1 VAKDDALQE
10 LLSALAESSGGRLAF
25 KATTSTSLAQEYG
38 LELARSRNPVYV
50 FTIAET
56 TGEQIVCVAF
66 TLALDGIKRPATRVE
81 ALGKSL
87 AVSEGKLFHLN
98 PFLLVYDYA
107 GNRLLA
113 VSAIDLFGAFAA
125 YTSGKTLP
133 YSDSSSFSLSPNFD
147 RSTVFMYVE
156 MRKPTVWASSTAH
169 DNFSG
174 DDLIAFLRRVADSTA
189 AKSSDTAAILE
200 AIKNRLTGAPGEA
213 KANSGKGI
221 VLPPGTIETDY
232 VHLEP
237 RDDGVQI
244 EDRLWRVI
252 LAAIASSAAVILVGP
267 PGTGKSA
274 LIRKAVGTISVGR
287 QAEGLPGIK
296 PPLWATPDESWTAR
310 ELIGGETVAEGDI
323 VFRPGWVLRAIAED
337 RWLVLDEANRGDLDR
352 IFGALLTW
360 LAGGQVVVGV
370 ESSTEDAKLVE
381 LGWTSGPSRIET
393 VEGTDE
399 RRGAIRYLAGENW
412 RLLGT
417 YNAFD
422 SQRVFRIGAALGRR
436 FVRVPIP
443 PISPSLFNQVLKSHA
458 GGLGDELL
466 HKICLLYDAH
476 YQEEVTRLGPA
487 LFLGMCNYLKAALQ
501 TRFPDPSTVES
512 GASATKSVSAEQLG
526 LTVAPE
532 VDTEDDDSDA
542 EALRIPK
549 ENDPAAPITA
559 DSILSEAYVLHLGT
573 LLAQLEERDFEEL
586 VRRIQ
591 TTSAI
596 SPEEV
601 EWIRV
606 MIRSLA

>member
-1 VAKDDALQE
+1 MAKDDDLQD
-10 LLSALAESSGGRLAF
+10 LFSALAESSGGRLAF
-25 KATTSTSLAQEYG
+25 KVTTSTSLAQDFG
-38 LELARSRNPVYV
+38 IELARSRNPVYV
-50 FTIAET
+50 FTITET

-87 AVSEGKLFHLN
+87 AASEGKLFHFN

-107 GNRLLA
+107 GDRLLA

-125 YTSGKTLP
+125 HASGRTLT

-147 RSTVFMYVE
+147 RSTVFMYAEV
-156 MRKPTVWASSTAH
+156 RKPTVWASSTAH
-169 DNFSG
+169 DNFSA

-189 AKSSDTAAILE
+189 AKSADTTVIVE
-200 AIKNRLTGAPGEA
+200 AIKNRLNGAPGEA
-213 KANSGKGI
+213 KGNSATGTA
-221 VLPPGTIETDY
+221 LTAGTIEAEY

-237 RDDGVQI
+237 RDEGVHI

-360 LAGGQVVVGV
+360 LAGGDVTVGV
-370 ESSTEDAKLVE
+370 ESSTEDAKLIE

-399 RRGAIRYLAGENW
+399 RRGAIRYLAGESW

-443 PISPSLFNQVLKSHA
+443 PISPTLFNRVLKSHA

-487 LFLGMCNYLKAALQ
+487 LFLGMCNYLKYALQ
-501 TRFPDPSTVES
+501 TRVPGLSTVES
-512 GASATKSVSAEQLG
+512 GAGTKTSVHVEQLG
-526 LTVAPE
+526 LVPAPDVGAE
-532 VDTEDDDSDA
+532 NDGSDA
-542 EALRIPK
+542 EASRMAE
-549 ENDPAAPITA
+549 ENDPAAPSTA

-586 VRRIQ
+586 SRRIQ
-591 TTSAI
+591 TASAI
-596 SPEEV
+596 SPKEV
-601 EWIRV
+601 EWISV